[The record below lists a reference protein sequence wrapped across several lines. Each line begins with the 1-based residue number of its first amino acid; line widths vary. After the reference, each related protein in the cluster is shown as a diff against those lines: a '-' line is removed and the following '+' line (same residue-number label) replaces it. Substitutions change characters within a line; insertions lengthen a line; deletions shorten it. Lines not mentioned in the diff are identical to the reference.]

1 MTDLQVCPLLSLSLD
16 GRKSGQASSEDLL
29 PLGYG
34 ERERLGED
42 EPRTGFE
49 TQGKANNVLNAH
61 KVFYFASGRYIID
74 SMDDNTPDSD
84 DTLVP
89 IEGEPEHKLQ
99 PAFPCPKCGAQIP
112 VGQQFC
118 STCGERFEYRCGHC
132 GAVAETLSGFCTNC
146 GRKLYQQTQLAKP
159 SAKKVRRTRQEE
171 KPKRKKAIPQ
181 PIGQVSR
188 YLILITI
195 IIFIGA
201 ILYII
206 GTSPQGEMSNWL
218 GGGFSFGGQS
228 PPSTPPSTDAQPTP
242 KPAPDLPRY
251 TTDQVI
257 AASKNLS
264 PDCRAPAK
272 RTG

>member
-1 MTDLQVCPLLSLSLD
+1 
-16 GRKSGQASSEDLL
+16 
-29 PLGYG
+29 
-34 ERERLGED
+34 
-42 EPRTGFE
+42 
-49 TQGKANNVLNAH
+49 
-61 KVFYFASGRYIID
+61 
-74 SMDDNTPDSD
+74 
-84 DTLVP
+84 
-89 IEGEPEHKLQ
+89 
-99 PAFPCPKCGAQIP
+99 
-112 VGQQFC
+112 
-118 STCGERFEYRCGHC
+118 
-132 GAVAETLSGFCTNC
+132 
-146 GRKLYQQTQLAKP
+146 LAKP

-171 KPKRKKAIPQ
+171 KPKRKKEIPQ

-228 PPSTPPSTDAQPTP
+228 PPSTPPGTDAQPTP
-242 KPAPDLPRY
+242 KLAIDLPRY
-251 TTDQVI
+251 TTNQVI
-257 AASKNLS
+257 AAAKNLN